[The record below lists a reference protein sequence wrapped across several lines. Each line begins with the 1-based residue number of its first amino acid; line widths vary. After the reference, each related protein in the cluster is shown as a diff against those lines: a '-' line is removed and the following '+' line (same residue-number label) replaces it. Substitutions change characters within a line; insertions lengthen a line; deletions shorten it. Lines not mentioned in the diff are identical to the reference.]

1 MPNPAHV
8 ASTRPPAKLNLF
20 LELLEKRPDGFHEI
34 DTVMIPIDLCDE
46 MRVWRTDQ
54 NQVSLKVDWLPSRSI
69 VANRLGIEPDSDK
82 ATQLLQIPESEAN
95 LVHRALTMFQ
105 SQFDISGGFGCDL
118 GKRIPAGAGMG
129 GASSDA
135 ASALLC
141 AAKQCGISQQNPKLF
156 QIAASLGS
164 DVPFFLGANGATT
177 KAARATGRG
186 ERIESIDVGSSL
198 NFVLAY
204 PNDSLSTAK
213 VYANSKIPDQP
224 AAAEAIVTAMTT
236 ANVAEVRRCLS
247 NRLSEPAKKILPRI
261 DEILKS
267 MWRSGLQG
275 CQLTGSGSACFAIVD
290 SQTQSRQ
297 CFARLQSMIEPG
309 AFTAVA
315 KSVTVPA
322 PVVIVSSN

>member
-1 MPNPAHV
+1 MLDTALV

-20 LELLEKRPDGFHEI
+20 LELIEKRPDGFHEI

-46 MRVWRTDQ
+46 MRLWRTNDSVI
-54 NQVSLKVDWLPSRSI
+54 NLKVDWLPSRSI
-69 VANRLGIEPDSDK
+69 VANRLGVEIGSDK
-82 ATQLLQIPESEAN
+82 ATQLLQIPESEEN
-95 LVHRALTMFQ
+95 LVHRALTIFK
-105 SQFDISGGFGCDL
+105 SQFGVSGGFGCNL

-141 AAKQCGISQQNPKLF
+141 AAKLCDIPSQSDKLF
-156 QIAASLGS
+156 EIAAALGS
-164 DVPFFLGANGATT
+164 DVPFFLGADGVNT

-186 ERIESIDVGSSL
+186 ERIESIDVGSTL

-213 VYANSKIPDQP
+213 VYAISKVPDQP
-224 AAAEAIVTAMTT
+224 TSAEAIVAAIAT
-236 ANVAEVRRCLS
+236 ANVSEICDQLL

-267 MWRSGLQG
+267 MWRSGMQR
-275 CQLTGSGSACFAIVD
+275 CQLTGSGSACFAIAD
-290 SQTQSRQ
+290 SKTQAQQ
-297 CFARLQSMIEPG
+297 CLARLQAMIEPG

-315 KSVTVPA
+315 KSISVPA
-322 PVVIVSSN
+322 PVVIADSK

>member
-1 MPNPAHV
+1 MPNTALV

-20 LELLEKRPDGFHEI
+20 LELIEKRPDGFHEI

-46 MRVWRTDQ
+46 MRVWRTSDCEIKL
-54 NQVSLKVDWLPSRSI
+54 NVDWLPSRTI
-69 VANRLGIEPDSDK
+69 VANRLGIEIGSDK

-105 SQFDISGGFGCDL
+105 SQFDVSGGFGCDL

-141 AAKQCGISQQNPKLF
+141 AAKLCDIPSQSDELVE
-156 QIAASLGS
+156 IAAALGS
-164 DVPFFLGANGATT
+164 DVPFFLGADGEST

-186 ERIESIDVGSSL
+186 ERIESIEVGSTL

-213 VYANSKIPDQP
+213 VYAISKIPDQP
-224 AAAEAIVTAMTT
+224 ISAEAIVAAVAT
-236 ANVAEVRRCLS
+236 ANVTDICDQLL

-267 MWRSGLQG
+267 MWRSGMQR
-275 CQLTGSGSACFAIVD
+275 CQLTGSGSACFAIAD
-290 SQTQSRQ
+290 SQTHAQQ
-297 CFARLQSMIEPG
+297 CLARLQAMIEPG
-309 AFTAVA
+309 AFTTVA
-315 KSVTVPA
+315 RSISVPA
-322 PVVIVSSN
+322 PVVITGGK